1 MSTSSS
7 RLRNLVPVGAIGTE
21 DASAAGGPNGSAAAY
36 DYSYN
41 DDDVVADKLIDRFR
55 LNTEIFMLGLEL
67 E

>member
-41 DDDVVADKLIDRFR
+41 DDD
-55 LNTEIFMLGLEL
+55 
-67 E
+67 